1 MVGTFQFS
9 GDRAPGGGE
18 PCPNRGSDHA
28 LNVAQAEEL
37 QQIRA
42 SVREFALQEM
52 APHVMEHD
60 ESQKLP
66 LDILKALGDLGMMGV
81 IIPEEFGGAGLGYE
95 TYVAVIEELSRID
108 PSIGLSVA
116 AHNSLCTNHI
126 YLYGTEEQRK
136 RYVEPLARGK
146 QIGTWSLTEP
156 TAGSDAGGTRTRA
169 EEDGDHFILNGS
181 KTFATHGISA
191 DVAVVFALTDPD
203 RGKRGISAFVLE
215 KGMEGFRPGR
225 KENKLGMRASET
237 AEVVMENCRV
247 HKDQLLGKR
256 GEGFRQAMEVLDG
269 GRISIAALAVG
280 TAQGALDAALAY
292 SKQRE
297 QFGKPISSFQA
308 VQFMLADMVTETEAA
323 RLLTYRAARLK
334 QEGKKTTQ
342 ESAMAKLYSSEVAV
356 RVAEKG
362 IQIHGG
368 YGYVKDYPAE
378 KFWRDAKLC
387 TIGEGTSEI
396 QRMVIARELLGP

>member
-1 MVGTFQFS
+1 MT
-9 GDRAPGGGE
+9 
-18 PCPNRGSDHA
+18 
-28 LNVAQAEEL
+28 VAHAEEL
-37 QQIRA
+37 EQIRA
-42 SVREFALQEM
+42 SVRECALHEM

-60 ESQKLP
+60 ESQKFPIDL
-66 LDILKALGDLGMMGV
+66 LRALGDLGMLGV

-116 AHNSLCTNHI
+116 AHTSLCTNHI
-126 YLYGTEEQRK
+126 YLYGTQEQRK

-169 EEDGDHFILNGS
+169 EQDGDHFILNGS
-181 KTFATHGISA
+181 KTFATHGVSA
-191 DVAVVFALTDPD
+191 DVAVVFALTDPE

-378 KFWRDAKLC
+378 KFWRDAKLS

>member
-1 MVGTFQFS
+1 M
-9 GDRAPGGGE
+9 
-18 PCPNRGSDHA
+18 
-28 LNVAQAEEL
+28 NVAHAEEL

-42 SVREFALQEM
+42 SVREFALKEM
-52 APHVMEHD
+52 APHVMEND
-60 ESQKLP
+60 ESQRFP
-66 LDILKALGDLGMMGV
+66 ADILKALGELGMLGV

-95 TYVAVIEELSRID
+95 IYVAVIEELSRID

-116 AHNSLCTNHI
+116 AHSSLCTNHI

-136 RYVEPLARGK
+136 RYVVPLARGEK
-146 QIGTWSLTEP
+146 IGTWSLTEP
-156 TAGSDAGGTRTRA
+156 TAGSDAGGTKTRA
-169 EEDGDHFILNGS
+169 VEDGDHFILNGS

-191 DVAVVFALTDPD
+191 EVAVVFAVTDVG

-215 KGMEGFRPGR
+215 KGMQGFRPGR

-237 AEVVMENCRV
+237 AELVMEDCRV
-247 HKDQLLGKR
+247 HKDQMLGKR
-256 GEGFRQAMEVLDG
+256 GEGFRQAMSVLDG

-308 VQFMLADMVTETEAA
+308 IQFMLADMATETEAA
-323 RLLTYRAARLK
+323 RLLTFRAARLK
-334 QEGKKTTQ
+334 QEGKKTTL
-342 ESAMAKLYSSEVAV
+342 ESSMAKLFSSEVAV

-368 YGYVKDYPAE
+368 YGYIKEYPAE

>member
-1 MVGTFQFS
+1 M
-9 GDRAPGGGE
+9 
-18 PCPNRGSDHA
+18 
-28 LNVAQAEEL
+28 NVAHAEEL
-37 QQIRA
+37 EQIRA
-42 SVREFALQEM
+42 SVREFALREM
-52 APHVMEHD
+52 APHVMEND
-60 ESQKLP
+60 ESQRLP
-66 LDILKALGDLGMMGV
+66 IDILRALGDLGMLGV

-191 DVAVVFALTDPD
+191 DVAVVFALTDPE

-342 ESAMAKLYSSEVAV
+342 ESAMAKLYASEVAV
-356 RVAEKG
+356 RVAETG

>member
-1 MVGTFQFS
+1 M
-9 GDRAPGGGE
+9 
-18 PCPNRGSDHA
+18 
-28 LNVAQAEEL
+28 NVAHAEEL
-37 QQIRA
+37 EQIRA
-42 SVREFALQEM
+42 SVREFALREM
-52 APHVMEHD
+52 APHVMEYD
-60 ESQKLP
+60 ESQKFP
-66 LDILKALGDLGMMGV
+66 IDILRALGDLGMLGV

-136 RYVEPLARGK
+136 RYVEPLARGQ

>member
-1 MVGTFQFS
+1 M
-9 GDRAPGGGE
+9 DLLHDDE
-18 PCPNRGSDHA
+18 
-28 LNVAQAEEL
+28 LEE
-37 QQIRA
+37 IRRT
-42 SVREFALQEM
+42 VREFALEEI
-52 APHVMEHD
+52 APRVMQFD
-60 ESQKLP
+60 ESQEFP
-66 LDILKALGDLGMMGV
+66 RGILESLGELGMLGV
-81 IIPEEFGGAGLGYE
+81 IIPEEFGGAGLGYPA
-95 TYVAVIEELSRID
+95 YAAVIEELSRVD

-126 YLYGTEEQRK
+126 YTYGTDAQRQ

-146 QIGTWSLTEP
+146 KIGTWSLTEP

-169 EEDGDHFILNGS
+169 VRDGDGWVLNGS

-191 DVAVVFALTDPD
+191 EVAVVFAVTDPEKK
-203 RGKRGISAFVLE
+203 KRGISAFILE
-215 KGMEGFRPGR
+215 KGMQGYRPGR

-247 HKDQLLGKR
+247 SDEQMLGEP
-256 GEGFRQAMEVLDG
+256 GEGFVNAMEILDG

-280 TAQGALDAALAY
+280 TAQGALDAALSYA
-292 SKQRE
+292 KQRE
-297 QFGKPISSFQA
+297 QFGQPISNFQA
-308 VQFMLADMVTETEAA
+308 VQWMLADMAMEVDAA
-323 RLLTYRAARLK
+323 RLLTLRAAAMKAAGER
-334 QEGKKTTQ
+334 TTK
-342 ESAMAKLYSSEVAV
+342 ESAMAKLFASEVAV

-378 KFWRDAKLC
+378 KYWRDAKLC

-396 QRMVIARELLGP
+396 QRLVIAREILRS